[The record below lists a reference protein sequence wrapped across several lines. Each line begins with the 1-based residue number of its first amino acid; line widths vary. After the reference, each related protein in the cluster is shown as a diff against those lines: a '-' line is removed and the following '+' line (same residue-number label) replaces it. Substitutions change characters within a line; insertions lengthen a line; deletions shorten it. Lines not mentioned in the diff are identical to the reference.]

1 MAETCSVCG
10 ATATGRCVNCQTG
23 ICEEHTRIGQPLI
36 TARQLVSATV
46 TTAVRAPGLLN
57 EVLFKE
63 LDKVPYC
70 PTCREVIA
78 GRRQTEQL
86 KVLGGLLLVLLLV
99 IGIPLLLALT

>member
-1 MAETCSVCG
+1 MAETCLECG
-10 ATATGRCVNCQTG
+10 VPAMGRCAHCQRA
-23 ICEEHTRIGQPLI
+23 ICGEHTRIGQPLI

-70 PTCREVIA
+70 STCREAIA
-78 GRRQTEQL
+78 ARRQTEQL

-99 IGIPLLLALT
+99 VGLPLLLAFV

>member
-1 MAETCSVCG
+1 MAETCLECG
-10 ATATGRCVNCQTG
+10 ATATGRCVNCQRG
-23 ICEEHTRIGQPLI
+23 ICDEHTRIGQPLI

-70 PTCREVIA
+70 PACREAIA
-78 GRRQTEQL
+78 ARRQTEQL
-86 KVLGGLLLVLLLV
+86 KVLVGLLLALLLVVGLPLLLVLV
-99 IGIPLLLALT
+99 